1 MDVNQDDTI
10 DLKEFML
17 FLGSSTVCVSR
28 SPVECAPI
36 PVQRGRR
43 MLRRVSIIQQR
54 TMRLHAEYTKQR
66 SERIAQ
72 KSKAAQA
79 KAAAW
84 AATRG
89 ASSSA
94 RVRPLPPSVVGVIS
108 GCGSDSLPMSP
119 LGKQS
124 RRIGVTVNVAGAASS
139 SSSSSSY
146 SSAPS
151 TAQQVPTG
159 ARRQQQA
166 AAPAGSRSAPALS
179 RTLGGSLKYDG
190 RKGSPLVN
198 KRQMRASP
206 LAKPKP
212 RPAACWEG

>member
-1 MDVNQDDTI
+1 MNQDECI

-17 FLGSSTVCVSR
+17 FLDSNT
-28 SPVECAPI
+28 
-36 PVQRGRR
+36 VQRGRP

-79 KAAAW
+79 KAAAR

-94 RVRPLPPSVVGVIS
+94 RVRPLLPSVVGVIS
-108 GCGSDSLPMSP
+108 GCGSGSLPMSP

-124 RRIGVTVNVAGAASS
+124 RRIGVTVDLT
-139 SSSSSSY
+139 
-146 SSAPS
+146 SAPS

-198 KRQMRASP
+198 RRQIRVSP

>member
-1 MDVNQDDTI
+1 MDVDQDDTI
-10 DLKEFML
+10 DLKEFTL
-17 FLGSSTVCVSR
+17 FLGSNT
-28 SPVECAPI
+28 
-36 PVQRGRR
+36 VQRGRP

-72 KSKAAQA
+72 KSTAAQA

-84 AATRG
+84 AAKRG

-108 GCGSDSLPMSP
+108 GCGSGSLPMMSP

-124 RRIGVTVNVAGAASS
+124 RRIGVTVNLAGTASS

-146 SSAPS
+146 SSA
-151 TAQQVPTG
+151 QVPTG